1 MSAQESVKE
10 QAKVTMQEIKVKSS
24 ELVEKVKELIEEGN
38 TRRIIIKKDD
48 QVYLEVPLT
57 WGVGGAIAALW
68 LSPVLAA
75 IGALAALVSD
85 VTIVIERE
93 APYEEVE
100 SRTLEEATS
109 EDTAAT
115 SGESKEEDAS
125 SGA

>member
-48 QVYLEVPLT
+48 QVYLEVPLS
-57 WGVGGAIAALW
+57 AIAALW

-93 APYEEVE
+93 APYEEVK
-100 SRTLEEATS
+100 SRTLEEASS
-109 EDTAAT
+109 EDTAADDGD
-115 SGESKEEDAS
+115 SGEEGTS